1 MCRNFCRPIST
12 SFLAQVAWEERPAHA
27 NWRHLRWPWRD
38 WAWYQLRAQRD
49 HAGWDRKVGN
59 ILWCVQGITMENH
72 EFGMNLDVSLFF
84 TIFHQPKCLT
94 WLNNQ
99 TYSKFNNMASDTQK
113 CKVST
118 LDQIL
123 ILNKTNTHMTS
134 TNHLTCSWRILATGQ
149 VSGVF
154 LWLDLSGWRD
164 HAASANKTVVAR
176 KSLTNIGY
184 RATLWSCSHL
194 SSIYC
199 YSMEKQLLKL
209 QMKSVA

>member
-1 MCRNFCRPIST
+1 MPTDAICDGH
-12 SFLAQVAWEERPAHA
+12 EETEHGI
-27 NWRHLRWPWRD
+27 NC
-38 WAWYQLRAQRD
+38 AQRD

-84 TIFHQPKCLT
+84 TMFHQPKCLT

-194 SSIYC
+194 SSI
-199 YSMEKQLLKL
+199 LLFYGKTAAETANEISCL
-209 QMKSVA
+209 KTCQYINPFKTVSATCHIQSTART